1 MPFGEG
7 ENKMSYGPRV
17 PLYLVVLLWLF
28 LGVGIISDKFM
39 EAIEQITSETKDIE
53 LATGA
58 VKEVKVRVPQR
69 PSLSRRN
76 KEARLSPHNRFPPLK
91 GLERHGRQS
100 DADGARVVGA

>member
-69 PSLSRRN
+69 PSLSRKH
-76 KEARLSPHNRFPPLK
+76 KEARLSPHNRSLK